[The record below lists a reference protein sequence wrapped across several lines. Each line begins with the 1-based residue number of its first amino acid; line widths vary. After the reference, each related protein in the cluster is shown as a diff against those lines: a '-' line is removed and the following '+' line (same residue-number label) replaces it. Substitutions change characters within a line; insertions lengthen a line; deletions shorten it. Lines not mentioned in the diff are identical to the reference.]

1 MNDSDIHQRPSRAAA
16 ATNKLVCRRWF
27 AGFCSVVMAVLAMM
41 LAGGCRPK
49 SESPTARVAD
59 AAGGS
64 NLAPISVRT
73 TNAVERSMP
82 RYLRV
87 TGQLQGLQDAQ
98 VAADTAGKV
107 VEAPIERGSLVKAG
121 DVLVKVDGR
130 TAELSLNES
139 EASVALALAKLA
151 LAKNEA
157 ERNAP
162 LVKTKAIA
170 EADFAKLEAEQAA
183 READLAASVA
193 RRDLT
198 RKTLTD
204 SVIRAPFSGLVVER
218 YVQPGEYVKADT
230 RIARVVEVARLRLLL
245 NVPET
250 AVGSIR
256 EGQPVGFAT
265 AAYPGETFTG
275 VIKFIGGA
283 VRESARDLIVEAEV
297 QNADGRLKPGFF
309 AEARVRLSETNVV
322 TIPGETLRVE
332 GSRRSVFLVE
342 NGVLAERLV
351 EVGETLDGWVEVR
364 RGVNAGEAV
373 VLEPG
378 REVGDGLPA
387 KVTPP

>member
-1 MNDSDIHQRPSRAAA
+1 MKHSDIHQHSGEAAA
-16 ATNKLVCRRWF
+16 ATNKCVCRRWF
-27 AGFCSVVMAVLAMM
+27 AGCCGLVPAVLVMM

-49 SESPTARVAD
+49 AESP
-59 AAGGS
+59 AAASRS
-64 NLAPISVRT
+64 NLALVSVRT
-73 TNAVERSMP
+73 TNAAERSMP

-98 VAADTAGKV
+98 IAADTAGKV

-121 DVLVKVDGR
+121 DVLVKVDTR
-130 TAELSLNES
+130 TAELSLNEA
-139 EASVALALAKLA
+139 EASVALATAKLA

-170 EADFAKLEAEQAA
+170 EADFRKLEAEQAA
-183 READLAASVA
+183 READLAAAVA

-198 RKTLTD
+198 RKILTD
-204 SVIRAPFSGLVVER
+204 SVIRAPFAGLVVER

-230 RIARVVEVARLRLLL
+230 RIARVVEVSRLRLLL

-250 AVGSIR
+250 AVGGIY
-256 EGQPVGFAT
+256 EGQLVEFAT

-275 VIKFIGGA
+275 IIKFIGGA

-309 AEARVRLSETNVV
+309 AEARVRLSESRVV

-332 GSRRSVFLVE
+332 GSRRSIFLVE
-342 NGVLAERLV
+342 QGMLAERLI

-364 RGVNAGEAV
+364 RGLTTGEAV
-373 VLEPG
+373 VFAPG
-378 REVGDGLPA
+378 RDVADGLPA